1 MALAALLTF
10 ILNTLSGIVA
20 LLTSYY
26 AYRFGRVA
34 GNSLLKA
41 ISFGFMLLGLG
52 LFLEAGTSV
61 VLGRT
66 LVGIT
71 KYRTLTGVESLSY
84 LTIQMAAYLVFALGY
99 GYMAF
104 GKSDSDLAGSAGIAV
119 AAAAAASSARALGLT
134 GLYRYAVASYFV
146 VFLLLA
152 FVVFQGILIHSKSR
166 SRFSLWVLGAFS
178 LVLVAHVLLLAAVV
192 ALSGNL
198 FLVGTSV
205 QFLGFVSLLVFLLR
219 SGRVG
224 AG

>member
-10 ILNTLSGIVA
+10 FLNTLSGIVA

-52 LFLEAGTSV
+52 LFLEAGTSAA
-61 VLGRT
+61 LGHT
-66 LVGIT
+66 LVDLT
-71 KYRTLTGVESLSY
+71 KYRALTGLESLSY
-84 LTIQMAAYLVFALGY
+84 LTIQMIAYLVFALGY
-99 GYMAF
+99 GYMVF
-104 GKSDSDLAGSAGIAV
+104 GRSDRDLTASAI
-119 AAAAAASSARALGLT
+119 AAAAAAGGAKVLGLT

-146 VFLLLA
+146 VLLLLA

-166 SRFSLWVLGAFS
+166 SRFSLWVLAAFS
-178 LVLVAHVLLLAAVV
+178 LVLVAHVFLLAAVV
-192 ALSGNL
+192 ALSGSL

-219 SGRVG
+219 SGRIG

>member
-26 AYRFGRVA
+26 AFRFGRVA
-34 GNSLLKA
+34 GNSLLKT

-52 LFLEAGTSV
+52 LFLEAGTSA
-61 VLGRT
+61 VLGHT

-84 LTIQMAAYLVFALGY
+84 LSIQMVAYLVFALGY
-99 GYMAF
+99 GYMVF
-104 GKSDSDLAGSAGIAV
+104 GRSDQDLAGSAV
-119 AAAAAASSARALGLT
+119 AAAAAAGGARALGLT

-146 VFLLLA
+146 VLLLLA

-166 SRFSLWVLGAFS
+166 SRFSLWVLAAFS

-198 FLVGTSV
+198 FLVGTSI
-205 QFLGFVSLLVFLLR
+205 QFLGFASLLVFLLR
-219 SGRVG
+219 SGRIG

>member
-10 ILNTLSGIVA
+10 ILNALSGMVA

-26 AYRFGRVA
+26 AYRFGRIT

-52 LFLEAGTSV
+52 LFLEAGTSA
-61 VLGRT
+61 VLGHT

-71 KYRTLTGVESLSY
+71 KYKTLAGVESLSY
-84 LTIQMAAYLVFALGY
+84 LSIQMVAYLVFAVGY

-104 GKSDSDLAGSAGIAV
+104 GKFDEDLARPAIAAAATAGSAK
-119 AAAAAASSARALGLT
+119 ALGLT

-146 VFLLLA
+146 VLLLLA
-152 FVVFQGILIHSKSR
+152 FVVFQGLLIHSRSR
-166 SRFSLWVLGAFS
+166 SRFSLLVLAAFS
-178 LVLVAHVLLLAAVV
+178 LVLVAHILLLSAV
-192 ALSGNL
+192 AELSGSL

-205 QFLGFVSLLVFLLR
+205 QFLGFISLLVFLLR
-219 SGRVG
+219 SGRIG